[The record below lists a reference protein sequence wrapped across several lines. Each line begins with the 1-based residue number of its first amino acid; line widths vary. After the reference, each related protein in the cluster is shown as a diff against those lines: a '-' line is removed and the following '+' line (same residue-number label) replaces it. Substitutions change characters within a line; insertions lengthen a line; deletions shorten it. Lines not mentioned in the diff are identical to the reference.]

1 MSVSLG
7 ELAVRFG
14 CELHGDP
21 YVRVDAVAALGDAHA
36 RAVSFLAHP
45 RPRRELAHARAAAVI
60 LEAAAAADCPVASLV
75 CENPYATYARIA
87 AWLHPQ
93 PAVAAGGHSCAIIDG

>member
-1 MSVSLG
+1 MSHSLG

-21 YVRVDAVAALGDAHA
+21 DKRVDAVAALGDAHG
-36 RAVSFLAHP
+36 RAVSFLAHS
-45 RPRRELAHARAAAVI
+45 RYRRELARTRAAAVI
-60 LEAAAAADCPVASLV
+60 LEAASVAECPVAALV
-75 CENPYATYARIA
+75 CANPYATYARVA

-93 PAVAAGGHSCAIIDG
+93 PQVEPGVHPSAIV